1 MGIQINGNND
11 IISALDGSWT
21 AEGAYLNTSGI
32 ATATTFKG
40 NVTGTACTF
49 VDGNFTGNVTI
60 GGTLTYEDVTNI
72 DSVGLI
78 TARDGINLTGGNI
91 TLGDSGGNSDDK
103 LVFGADGDLK
113 LFHNGSNNYID
124 VPGDG
129 NLYVRPKT
137 GFYLQN
143 YTTGEVS
150 IAAIADGKT
159 SLYYNGTQRLA
170 TSGIGA
176 TVFGQLD
183 IESAGSYIKSNQLK
197 FNPSGHAYIDHGVN
211 AKDISFRLSVSSALD
226 TTMLQMDADGQIT
239 KFHKVI
245 SVGLQGGND
254 TAVVGGGSGIG
265 AYLQLNHASTGAN
278 TKLMGNS
285 NSWLN
290 ANHGYLGI
298 GTANPTQQLEVLGST
313 ILKETGSTDTALQIR
328 GAGTQGDNALISFSN
343 GYTQTFK
350 IGMSDD
356 IGPARDFII
365 SETSTG
371 SSTDNKN
378 PKYIFNGNG
387 DGVFSITDKADG
399 DVKVVLSSNGNS
411 YFTGGMVLI
420 GETSVAG
427 GSQKLVIGQGGAEN
441 FEFTPG
447 TSSLNGGAIEYIHR
461 GDSATRPDLSM
472 YVAGG
477 AFKVYTNGNNERL
490 RIDTSGNVHI
500 NGTPPWSVSGGNYRN
515 LSISGEGASAS
526 GFLWLGNGTATTNAD
541 FDLGRIN
548 FCNGGTI
555 VARVIG
561 SCQTSANDDGR
572 LTFHT
577 KETGETEA
585 ERMRITS
592 TGLLLLGTDNMG
604 YSNGYTTMTIGNTST
619 QNTGL
624 TIVSSASNGYSR
636 LHFADGT
643 SGNARYAGWIAYD
656 HANDSLLM
664 SAGNSGST
672 KFSISSTGSVNSK
685 GNGAIFEQ
693 VETNSYNGSWAAA
706 NGKIAIK
713 GDLSGGNYFGWRQ
726 KGVGAG
732 SVTQAN
738 AEKKLPTLNDFTYPN
753 SSNGM
758 LIASTSKIGF
768 SASGESPQY
777 ASGVRMLYDGDLGLG
792 GSNAY
797 DCNDSVATST
807 TTQLML
813 RGNGRIGFHMNGS
826 APVQAIHID
835 GGTQTSNRG
844 IYGDWDYGSS
854 TSGQSGA
861 NYMLLEDKRWRINRG
876 NPLIHLNAY
885 NNSQNSNGSGGYTSR
900 LMKIDMNT
908 AYTNEVS
915 NDYMYG
921 IDINVNTTNV
931 NQVRALHTNGA
942 VDAAQFYLNDYHMA
956 ERYGS
961 DSGNKE
967 WGHWRG
973 CIGGN
978 NGWNG
983 DNRSPRPHDF
993 ARGRG
998 MACFFSQ
1005 KNANSSG
1012 NYMDSM
1018 HFSTYSD
1025 WSGGAPNLFMINK
1038 SNNNVRV
1045 IRGGWDSA
1053 HDMED
1058 YIYDNGTIYDLDYT
1072 SGSDLRLK
1080 EDINTITS
1088 NTALSLV
1095 TQLRPVTFKWKD
1107 EYINSGFSKN
1117 EKENEFTEEEPLTE
1131 GGPKRQI
1138 RKTLSSSDKV
1148 VNVGLIA
1155 QEVESVIPTVVH
1167 DGHVGLKDE
1176 DGANYKNIDYDKL
1189 VPYLIGA
1196 IKELK
1201 SENDALKA
1209 RVTTLENP

>member
-541 FDLGRIN
+541 FDLARIN
-548 FCNGGTI
+548 ICNGGTI
-555 VARVIG
+555 VARVCG
-561 SCQTSANDDGR
+561 TTDTSANDDGVLR
-572 LTFHT
+572 FIT
-577 KETGETEA
+577 KETGQTEA
-585 ERMRITS
+585 ERLRITS
-592 TGLLLLGTDNMG
+592 GGNIIPGTNNATNIGDGTTNFNSIWASTRFRGNNNVKLVLGNSQDLVIRHDGSNNIIGSPVGGDLHIKSGTGDNDNQLIACFQHSSGGVIIGAATPTFTSPTPSLTIEKASTGSGPVISLYNGQSANTASTCEILVRQNYRDSNKIIFGRENNNNWQASAASVASYTAFHTNSGSGITERLRITSDGKVAAGGSGTGYPSKLQSHGAGNLLDLNSTSGAAKILFYESGTGRFNIETLSGSSGIRFYDSLNSAERLRIDSSGRLGLGSGATVHAYIDVRQAIDDNPLLNLGHNDGSFYRHLGTVGPATDDGRNGGSYRYMHIRLRTVWNDASMTMFRITG
-604 YSNGYTTMTIGNTST
+604 YHSYNDYTESYFGCYRYNNSGYRTNPYGQVIHNQKRATLHSVY
-619 QNTGL
+619 NTGASPGYL
-624 TIVSSASNGYSR
+624 VLVLDSSSNYSGFIIE
-636 LHFADGT
+636 HIG
-643 SGNARYAGWIAYD
+643 
-656 HANDSLLM
+656 
-664 SAGNSGST
+664 AGNSYGSMMQHDLEIIDT
-672 KFSISSTGSVNSK
+672 KR
-685 GNGAIFEQ
+685 
-693 VETNSYNGSWAAA
+693 
-706 NGKIAIK
+706 
-713 GDLSGGNYFGWRQ
+713 D
-726 KGVGAG
+726 
-732 SVTQAN
+732 
-738 AEKKLPTLNDFTYPN
+738 
-753 SSNGM
+753 
-758 LIASTSKIGF
+758 
-768 SASGESPQY
+768 
-777 ASGVRMLYDGDLGLG
+777 
-792 GSNAY
+792 
-797 DCNDSVATST
+797 T
-807 TTQLML
+807 TT
-813 RGNGRIGFHMNGS
+813 
-826 APVQAIHID
+826 
-835 GGTQTSNRG
+835 
-844 IYGDWDYGSS
+844 
-854 TSGQSGA
+854 
-861 NYMLLEDKRWRINRG
+861 
-876 NPLIHLNAY
+876 
-885 NNSQNSNGSGGYTSR
+885 
-900 LMKIDMNT
+900 
-908 AYTNEVS
+908 
-915 NDYMYG
+915 ND
-921 IDINVNTTNV
+921 
-931 NQVRALHTNGA
+931 Q
-942 VDAAQFYLNDYHMA
+942 
-956 ERYGS
+956 
-961 DSGNKE
+961 
-967 WGHWRG
+967 W
-973 CIGGN
+973 
-978 NGWNG
+978 
-983 DNRSPRPHDF
+983 P
-993 ARGRG
+993 
-998 MACFFSQ
+998 
-1005 KNANSSG
+1005 
-1012 NYMDSM
+1012 
-1018 HFSTYSD
+1018 
-1025 WSGGAPNLFMINK
+1025 
-1038 SNNNVRV
+1038 
-1045 IRGGWDSA
+1045 
-1053 HDMED
+1053 
-1058 YIYDNGTIYDLDYT
+1058 
-1072 SGSDLRLK
+1072 
-1080 EDINTITS
+1080 
-1088 NTALSLV
+1088 
-1095 TQLRPVTFKWKD
+1095 
-1107 EYINSGFSKN
+1107 
-1117 EKENEFTEEEPLTE
+1117 
-1131 GGPKRQI
+1131 
-1138 RKTLSSSDKV
+1138 
-1148 VNVGLIA
+1148 
-1155 QEVESVIPTVVH
+1155 
-1167 DGHVGLKDE
+1167 
-1176 DGANYKNIDYDKL
+1176 
-1189 VPYLIGA
+1189 
-1196 IKELK
+1196 
-1201 SENDALKA
+1201 
-1209 RVTTLENP
+1209 

>member
-1 MGIQINGNND
+1 
-11 IISALDGSWT
+11 
-21 AEGAYLNTSGI
+21 
-32 ATATTFKG
+32 
-40 NVTGTACTF
+40 
-49 VDGNFTGNVTI
+49 
-60 GGTLTYEDVTNI
+60 LTYEDVTNI

-356 IGPARDFII
+356 IGPVRDFII

-477 AFKVYTNGNNERL
+477 AFKVY
-490 RIDTSGNVHI
+490 
-500 NGTPPWSVSGGNYRN
+500 
-515 LSISGEGASAS
+515 
-526 GFLWLGNGTATTNAD
+526 
-541 FDLGRIN
+541 
-548 FCNGGTI
+548 
-555 VARVIG
+555 
-561 SCQTSANDDGR
+561 
-572 LTFHT
+572 
-577 KETGETEA
+577 
-585 ERMRITS
+585 
-592 TGLLLLGTDNMG
+592 
-604 YSNGYTTMTIGNTST
+604 
-619 QNTGL
+619 
-624 TIVSSASNGYSR
+624 
-636 LHFADGT
+636 
-643 SGNARYAGWIAYD
+643 
-656 HANDSLLM
+656 
-664 SAGNSGST
+664 
-672 KFSISSTGSVNSK
+672 
-685 GNGAIFEQ
+685 
-693 VETNSYNGSWAAA
+693 
-706 NGKIAIK
+706 
-713 GDLSGGNYFGWRQ
+713 
-726 KGVGAG
+726 
-732 SVTQAN
+732 
-738 AEKKLPTLNDFTYPN
+738 
-753 SSNGM
+753 
-758 LIASTSKIGF
+758 
-768 SASGESPQY
+768 
-777 ASGVRMLYDGDLGLG
+777 
-792 GSNAY
+792 
-797 DCNDSVATST
+797 
-807 TTQLML
+807 
-813 RGNGRIGFHMNGS
+813 
-826 APVQAIHID
+826 
-835 GGTQTSNRG
+835 
-844 IYGDWDYGSS
+844 
-854 TSGQSGA
+854 
-861 NYMLLEDKRWRINRG
+861 
-876 NPLIHLNAY
+876 
-885 NNSQNSNGSGGYTSR
+885 
-900 LMKIDMNT
+900 
-908 AYTNEVS
+908 
-915 NDYMYG
+915 
-921 IDINVNTTNV
+921 
-931 NQVRALHTNGA
+931 
-942 VDAAQFYLNDYHMA
+942 
-956 ERYGS
+956 
-961 DSGNKE
+961 
-967 WGHWRG
+967 
-973 CIGGN
+973 
-978 NGWNG
+978 
-983 DNRSPRPHDF
+983 
-993 ARGRG
+993 
-998 MACFFSQ
+998 
-1005 KNANSSG
+1005 
-1012 NYMDSM
+1012 
-1018 HFSTYSD
+1018 
-1025 WSGGAPNLFMINK
+1025 
-1038 SNNNVRV
+1038 
-1045 IRGGWDSA
+1045 
-1053 HDMED
+1053 
-1058 YIYDNGTIYDLDYT
+1058 
-1072 SGSDLRLK
+1072 
-1080 EDINTITS
+1080 
-1088 NTALSLV
+1088 
-1095 TQLRPVTFKWKD
+1095 
-1107 EYINSGFSKN
+1107 
-1117 EKENEFTEEEPLTE
+1117 
-1131 GGPKRQI
+1131 
-1138 RKTLSSSDKV
+1138 
-1148 VNVGLIA
+1148 
-1155 QEVESVIPTVVH
+1155 
-1167 DGHVGLKDE
+1167 
-1176 DGANYKNIDYDKL
+1176 
-1189 VPYLIGA
+1189 
-1196 IKELK
+1196 
-1201 SENDALKA
+1201 
-1209 RVTTLENP
+1209 